1 MNEQL
6 KYQILVILKYNR
18 NVWELIDKGY
28 EFGQVTHFIDE
39 LRNLEYISND
49 KTGKVYI
56 TPVGQAFMIGFE
68 ANNNLRKYSPWI
80 LPRSDMWHKPIR
92 ETEVY
97 IPKGS
102 YMLYQVVAFTPL
114 GVGAKRSSCCGRTF
128 FQAQ

>member
-28 EFGQVTHFIDE
+28 EFGQVTYFIDE
-39 LRNLEYISND
+39 LRNLEYSSND

-56 TPVGQAFMIGFE
+56 TPVGQAFMTGFE

-97 IPKGS
+97 IPKG
-102 YMLYQVVAFTPL
+102 
-114 GVGAKRSSCCGRTF
+114 
-128 FQAQ
+128 

>member
-6 KYQILVILKYNR
+6 KYHILVVLKYNQ

-49 KTGKVYI
+49 EKGKVYI
-56 TPVGQAFMIGFE
+56 TPVGQAFMSEFE
-68 ANNNLRKYSPWI
+68 ATNNLRKYSPWI
-80 LPRSDMWHKPIR
+80 LPRSNMWHKPIR

-97 IPKGS
+97 IPKG
-102 YMLYQVVAFTPL
+102 
-114 GVGAKRSSCCGRTF
+114 
-128 FQAQ
+128 

>member
-49 KTGKVYI
+49 KTGKVHI

-97 IPKGS
+97 IPKG
-102 YMLYQVVAFTPL
+102 
-114 GVGAKRSSCCGRTF
+114 
-128 FQAQ
+128 